1 MLRLLPGT
9 PHCVSL
15 FLAGSLSGKAHVH
28 LRQFSLFGM
37 VSRLPNNILFH
48 HAVNAL
54 TFSKPSYNSWFT
66 EIRDL
71 CILYDL
77 PHPLKLLQSNIGK
90 ESYKKLVKSHVLDYW
105 ERKLREKAAS
115 LLSLEF
121 FHPEFYSLTSPHPIL
136 TSAGSSPYFVTMA
149 NVQLTMISGRYRTE
163 ALASHWSLSGSK
175 YCQTPHCTDLGTV
188 EDLRHILAEC
198 GALQSTRKNLSDFT
212 AKYCSKIDVP
222 EIVRIILTHCSVQHP
237 QFCQFLVDCS
247 VLPAVIRAAQEFG
260 SKLVHEHLFRVTRTW
275 CYCLHRD
282 RLRILGRW
290 KHY

>member
-1 MLRLLPGT
+1 M
-9 PHCVSL
+9 
-15 FLAGSLSGKAHVH
+15 
-28 LRQFSLFGM
+28 
-37 VSRLPNNILFH
+37 
-48 HAVNAL
+48 
-54 TFSKPSYNSWFT
+54 
-66 EIRDL
+66 
-71 CILYDL
+71 YDL
-77 PHPLKLLQSNIGK
+77 PHPLKLLQSNLGK

-121 FHPEFYSLTSPHPIL
+121 FHPEFYSLTSPHPIM

-163 ALASHWSLSGSK
+163 ALASHWSFSGSK
-175 YCQTPHCTDLGTV
+175 YCPTPHCTDLGTV

-212 AKYCSKIDVP
+212 AKYCKKIDVP